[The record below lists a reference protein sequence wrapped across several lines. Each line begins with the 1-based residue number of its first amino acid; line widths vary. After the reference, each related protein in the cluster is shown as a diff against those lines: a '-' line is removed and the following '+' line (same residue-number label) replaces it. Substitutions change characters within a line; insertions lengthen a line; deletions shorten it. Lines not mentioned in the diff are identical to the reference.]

1 MTQAGSFAKNNTK
14 FQTNISPTA
23 TVAVSI
29 VTWNSSA
36 EINDCLQALKALPE
50 NWEVWIADNN
60 SSDETDEIIKNEFPF
75 VNLIANNDNKGFA
88 EANNQIIDATVSDYV
103 LLLNPD
109 AIATTENLC
118 KCLELIEKNSN
129 IDVLGVRLVNEDES
143 LQTSCFHFPMF
154 WKNFVDAFDLYKI
167 YSKKRAAEIFSGEC
181 FAHDEARKVDWLMG
195 AFMFVRRSAI
205 EKAGKIPEDYFMFA
219 EDLDF
224 CWQITKN
231 GGEIWFSPEVSIVHK
246 LNKSAGQLA
255 SDWRVERT
263 TLSKYLFCRKNFGL
277 VKGWLIQLTDLLG
290 VNYKIFRKNLKEP
303 DSRDISEWKSYRKV
317 IMRSIFM
324 NKKQIQAKLLAR

>member
-1 MTQAGSFAKNNTK
+1 MQK
-14 FQTNISPTA
+14 NISQTPTI
-23 TVAVSI
+23 AVSI

-36 EINDCLQALKALPE
+36 EIKECLQALKALPE

-60 SSDETDEIIKNEFPF
+60 SADETVNIIKNEFPF
-75 VNLIANNDNKGFA
+75 VNLIANADNKGFA

-103 LLLNPD
+103 LLFNPD
-109 AIATTENLC
+109 AIATAEQLC
-118 KCLELIEKNSN
+118 KCLELIESN
-129 IDVLGVRLVNEDES
+129 PKIDVLGVRLVNEDES
-143 LQTSCFHFPMF
+143 LQTSCFHFPTF
-154 WKNFVDAFDLYKI
+154 WKNFVDAFDLYRI
-167 YSKKRAAEIFSGEC
+167 YSTKQAAEIFAGEC
-181 FAHDEARKVDWLMG
+181 FAHDEARKVDWVMG
-195 AFMFVRRSAI
+195 AFMFFRRSAI

-255 SDWRVERT
+255 SEWRVERT
-263 TLSKYLFCRKNFGL
+263 TLSKYLFCRKNFGFITSL
-277 VKGWLIQLTDLLG
+277 LIQLTDLLG
-290 VNYKIFRKNLKEP
+290 VNYKIFRKKLKEP
-303 DSRDISEWKSYRKV
+303 DSKDILEWKSYRKV

-324 NKKQIQAKLLAR
+324 SKKQIQAKLSAR